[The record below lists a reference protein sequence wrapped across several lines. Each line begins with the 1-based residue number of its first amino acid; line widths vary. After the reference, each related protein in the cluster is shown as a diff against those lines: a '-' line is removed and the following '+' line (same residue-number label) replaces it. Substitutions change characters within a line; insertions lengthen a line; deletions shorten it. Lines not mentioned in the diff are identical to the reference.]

1 MTGPKPPA
9 RKPPGSLAGSLAASP
24 AAPPAVVPPAVA
36 TSAPVGAASGGGVS
50 APAADPAAKPRPAT
64 TPGPGTRSP
73 AAQKKLVE
81 DHIPFVRSIAR
92 KLREQVPMVEFDDLV
107 GFGMQGLIEAGQR
120 FDDRHGVAFT
130 TFAYYR
136 VRGAM
141 FDGLRSMG
149 WLPRSEYARLRLEE
163 KANAYLQNL
172 AARDDGQSEPAT
184 RTAAKPGR
192 GRPATGEVEERVREI
207 SDALHGVAAVFVTLL
222 GRHEEQQLLDER
234 AAPHEQLERLQ
245 MAERVRRS
253 LTKLPDK
260 ERHLVEQYYF
270 HDQTL
275 EQVGAGMGLSKSW
288 TSRLHARAIAL
299 LRETLEADGTGPPD

>member
-9 RKPPGSLAGSLAASP
+9 RKAGP
-24 AAPPAVVPPAVA
+24 AAP
-36 TSAPVGAASGGGVS
+36 T
-50 APAADPAAKPRPAT
+50 APAAPKPRPPAPAIGGIR
-64 TPGPGTRSP
+64 TPE
-73 AAQKKLVE
+73 AQKRLVE

-163 KANAYLQNL
+163 RTNAYLQNL
-172 AARDDGQSEPAT
+172 AARQEGEGRGESAPAPPK
-184 RTAAKPGR
+184 AAR
-192 GRPATGEVEERVREI
+192 GRPASAPASGEVEERVRDIAE
-207 SDALHGVAAVFVTLL
+207 ALGGVAAVFVTLL

-234 AAPHEQLERLQ
+234 AAPHEQLERHQ
-245 MAERVRRS
+245 MAARVRRALAS
-253 LTKLPDK
+253 LPEK
-260 ERHLVEQYYF
+260 ERRLVEQYYF

-299 LRETLEADGTGPPD
+299 LRETLEADGSNPAD

>member
-9 RKPPGSLAGSLAASP
+9 RKPPGSPGSLAASP
-24 AAPPAVVPPAVA
+24 AAPPAASPPAVA
-36 TSAPVGAASGGGVS
+36 ATGTTTPAE
-50 APAADPAAKPRPAT
+50 APAAATKPRPAT
-64 TPGPGTRSP
+64 TPGPGTRSVE
-73 AAQKKLVE
+73 AQRRLVE

-92 KLREQVPMVEFDDLV
+92 KLRDQVPMVEFDDLV

-163 KANAYLQNL
+163 RANAYLQNL

-184 RTAAKPGR
+184 RTATKPGR
-192 GRPATGEVEERVREI
+192 GRPAAGEVEERVREI
-207 SDALHGVAAVFVTLL
+207 ADALHGVAAVFVTLL

-245 MAERVRRS
+245 MAERVRRA

>member
-1 MTGPKPPA
+1 
-9 RKPPGSLAGSLAASP
+9 
-24 AAPPAVVPPAVA
+24 V
-36 TSAPVGAASGGGVS
+36 
-50 APAADPAAKPRPAT
+50 
-64 TPGPGTRSP
+64 
-73 AAQKKLVE
+73 QKRLIE

-107 GFGMQGLIEAGQR
+107 GFGMQGLIEAAHR

-163 KANAYLQNL
+163 RATAYMQNL
-172 AARDDGQSEPAT
+172 AARDSSQPEPAPPPS
-184 RTAAKPGR
+184 KPGR
-192 GRPATGEVEERVREI
+192 GRPASTGGGEVEEKVRDLAE
-207 SDALHGVAAVFVTLL
+207 ALNGVAAVFVTLL
-222 GRHEEQQLLDER
+222 GRYEESQLVDERPAAHEE
-234 AAPHEQLERLQ
+234 LERHQ
-245 MAERVRRS
+245 MADRVRKALLR
-253 LTKLPDK
+253 LPDK
-260 ERHLVEQYYF
+260 ERHLIEQYYF

-299 LRETLEADGTGPPD
+299 LRDALAAAGDDPNAD

>member
-1 MTGPKPPA
+1 ME
-9 RKPPGSLAGSLAASP
+9 R
-24 AAPPAVVPPAVA
+24 
-36 TSAPVGAASGGGVS
+36 
-50 APAADPAAKPRPAT
+50 R
-64 TPGPGTRSP
+64 
-73 AAQKKLVE
+73 LVE
-81 DHIPFVRSIAR
+81 DHIPFVRSLAR
-92 KLREQVPMVEFDDLV
+92 KLREHVPMVEFDDLV
-107 GFGMQGLIEAGQR
+107 GFGMQGLIEAAQR

-136 VRGAM
+136 VRGSM

-163 KANAYLQNL
+163 RANAYLQNL
-172 AARDDGQSEPAT
+172 AAREQGQGLSDQ
-184 RTAAKPGR
+184 AARPLGSASSAGR
-192 GRPATGEVEERVREI
+192 GRGSAATGSGTGEVEERVRDLAE
-207 SDALHGVAAVFVTLL
+207 ALNGVAAVFVTLL

-245 MAERVRRS
+245 LAERVRRA

-299 LRETLEADGTGPPD
+299 LRQALEADGTGPPD

>member
-1 MTGPKPPA
+1 MTGPKPPV
-9 RKPPGSLAGSLAASP
+9 RKPPGSGAAAGSLAGPP
-24 AAPPAVVPPAVA
+24 AAAPSAPSVPPDDAGATTPEPAV
-36 TSAPVGAASGGGVS
+36 GG
-50 APAADPAAKPRPAT
+50 KPKPSSL
-64 TPGPGTRSP
+64 PGPGTRSVP
-73 AAQKKLVE
+73 AQRKLVE

-172 AARDDGQSEPAT
+172 AARDEGQGEPAT
-184 RTAAKPGR
+184 RTATKPGR
-192 GRPATGEVEERVREI
+192 GRPAAGEVEDRVREI
-207 SDALHGVAAVFVTLL
+207 ADALHGVAAVFVTLL

-245 MAERVRRS
+245 MAERVRRA

-299 LRETLEADGTGPPD
+299 LRETLEADGSGSPDD

>member
-9 RKPPGSLAGSLAASP
+9 RKPPGSPAASAA
-24 AAPPAVVPPAVA
+24 AAPPK
-36 TSAPVGAASGGGVS
+36 AASI
-50 APAADPAAKPRPAT
+50 
-64 TPGPGTRSP
+64 PGPGTRSP
-73 AAQKKLVE
+73 AAQKRLVE

-163 KANAYLQNL
+163 RANAYLQNL
-172 AARDDGQSEPAT
+172 AAREEGPSEQTAQPASS
-184 RTAAKPGR
+184 PGR
-192 GRPATGEVEERVREI
+192 GRPAAGEVEERVREI
-207 SDALHGVAAVFVTLL
+207 AEALNGVAAVFVTLL

-245 MAERVRRS
+245 MAERVRRA
-253 LTKLPDK
+253 LTSLPDK

-299 LRETLEADGTGPPD
+299 LRQTLEADGSGPPD

>member
-9 RKPPGSLAGSLAASP
+9 RKPPGAPSASP
-24 AAPPAVVPPAVA
+24 ATPEAAAPPKVA
-36 TSAPVGAASGGGVS
+36 PS
-50 APAADPAAKPRPAT
+50 
-64 TPGPGTRSP
+64 PGSGTRSP
-73 AAQKKLVE
+73 AAQKRLVE

-163 KANAYLQNL
+163 RANAYLQNL
-172 AARDDGQSEPAT
+172 AAREEGPGEQTAQPASS
-184 RTAAKPGR
+184 PGR
-192 GRPATGEVEERVREI
+192 GRPAAGEVEERVRELAE
-207 SDALHGVAAVFVTLL
+207 ALNGVAAVFVTLL

-245 MAERVRRS
+245 MAERVRRA
-253 LTKLPDK
+253 LTSLPDK

-299 LRETLEADGTGPPD
+299 LRQTLEADGSGPPD

>member
-9 RKPPGSLAGSLAASP
+9 RKAAPASP
-24 AAPPAVVPPAVA
+24 A
-36 TSAPVGAASGGGVS
+36 
-50 APAADPAAKPRPAT
+50 AAKPRPAA
-64 TPGPGTRSP
+64 PAAGASGVRSP
-73 AAQKKLVE
+73 EAQKRLVE

-107 GFGMQGLIEAGQR
+107 GFGMQGLIETGQR

-163 KANAYLQNL
+163 RTNAYLQNL
-172 AARDDGQSEPAT
+172 AAREEGKSEQASSPALKT
-184 RTAAKPGR
+184 VR
-192 GRPATGEVEERVREI
+192 GRPAAPATGEIEDRVRDIAE
-207 SDALHGVAAVFVTLL
+207 ALNGVAAVFVTLL

-245 MAERVRRS
+245 MAQRVRRA
-253 LTKLPDK
+253 LTTLPDK
-260 ERHLVEQYYF
+260 ERYLVEQYYF

-299 LRETLEADGTGPPD
+299 LRQTLEADGTSPSE